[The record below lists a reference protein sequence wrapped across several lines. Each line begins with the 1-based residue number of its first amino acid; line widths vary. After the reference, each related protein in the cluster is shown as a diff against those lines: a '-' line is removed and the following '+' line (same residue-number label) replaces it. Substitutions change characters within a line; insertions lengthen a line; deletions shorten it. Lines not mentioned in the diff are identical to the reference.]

1 VGVLLLTML
10 LTTYSYELGTVLGR
24 PDTIKLLVSPQK
36 VVERG
41 DTIVVLDEERP
52 AHLTVKHYTLDG
64 FFIRERPYAPATD
77 SGLFAGLCRA
87 PDSVEARRLAGLVDD
102 ELYPEWK
109 RTAAGPD
116 GATWLVYS
124 WIMGDGG
131 GLTLAK
137 LSGDGGS
144 VAASG
149 YGPSELD
156 FRIGSMRDRLVHD
169 SRDWPVFLSIGQRY
183 VYLIASDFLWQYD
196 QQARFIRKVGIDAE
210 GCFKEP
216 VGIALGPDGEYV
228 TDFRLGR
235 VWQHSAKY
243 RSSWRRLPEE
253 HSSPLPE
260 PESPTYLCTGGEG
273 RVWVTN
279 VLAPGLRLLGFRSFR
294 EFAFGRQWGVDPEGH
309 DFRVALKD
317 SLLVCLA
324 YTGGLHR
331 VFIYDTLG
339 RFVRTLGFESNEEHK
354 ADALVGL
361 DNTGTI
367 YGEMSFPHR
376 MFRLSLDGEDTTWLQ
391 LPDSTRGHQL
401 SWLQTW
407 RVADTLYV
415 LGQRFVGR
423 DSPPAHCVFVFVA
436 DRFSHMIDES
446 EFEDGLR
453 GYFTDMAMD
462 ADGDFWFVDIW
473 DRTVREYRQKHN

>member
-1 VGVLLLTML
+1 MTALLLALVIAPQT
-10 LTTYSYELGTVLGR
+10 YELGTVLGR

-41 DTIVVLDEERP
+41 DTVVVLDEERP
-52 AHLTVKHYTLDG
+52 THLTVKHYTLDG
-64 FFIRERPYAPATD
+64 FFIRERPYTPATD
-77 SGLFAGLCRA
+77 SGLFAGLCRT
-87 PDSVEARRLAGLVDD
+87 PDSTEVQRLAGLVGD

-116 GATWLVYS
+116 GATWFVYS

-137 LSGDGGS
+137 LNRDGSG
-144 VAASG
+144 VTASG
-149 YGPSELD
+149 HGPVESG
-156 FRIGSMRDRLVHD
+156 FRIGSMRYHLVHD

-183 VYLIASDFLWQYD
+183 VYLIASEFLWQYD

-253 HSSPLPE
+253 HSSAQLE
-260 PESPTYLCTGGEG
+260 PESPTYLCVGGNG
-273 RVWVTN
+273 MVWVTN
-279 VLAPGLRLLGFRSFR
+279 VLVPGLQLLGFRSVR
-294 EFAFGRQWGVDPEGH
+294 EFAFGQHAGVGLEGI

-317 SLLVCLA
+317 SLLLCLVHN
-324 YTGGLHR
+324 GGTHR
-331 VFIYDTLG
+331 VLVYDTLG
-339 RFVRTLGFESNEEHK
+339 RFVSMLGFESNEEHK

-361 DNTGTI
+361 DNSGVI

-376 MFRLSLDGEDTTWLQ
+376 VFRLSLDGEDTTWLQ
-391 LPDSTRGHQL
+391 LPDSTQGYDL

-415 LGQRFVGR
+415 LGGRHVGR
-423 DSPPAHCVFVFVA
+423 DSPPAHCVFVFIE
-436 DRFSHMIDES
+436 DRFSHIIGES

-453 GYFTDMAMD
+453 GYFTDMAID
-462 ADGDFWFVDIW
+462 ADGDIWFVDIW
-473 DRTVREYRQKHN
+473 DRTVREYCHKPN